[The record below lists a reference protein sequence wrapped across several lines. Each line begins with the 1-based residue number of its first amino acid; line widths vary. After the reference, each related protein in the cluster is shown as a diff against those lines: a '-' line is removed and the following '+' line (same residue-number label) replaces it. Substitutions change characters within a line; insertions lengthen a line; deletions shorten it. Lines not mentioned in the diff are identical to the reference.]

1 MTEQRKNEILSSAL
15 KLIGTHLDE
24 DENITRALSKHLGM
38 TAEEMRECGIEA
50 TDAPKRSVRA
60 KFEQKVNGSLER
72 HKAQW
77 LKLQPGELIERAE
90 EIASFQFMARRSIQR
105 ADEDEMTYL
114 LRFKDPLEV
123 LTDMW
128 NDRQGMDIG
137 EDEAVDHI
145 LWEIADRRDAE
156 SDYEMEPEYYDTG
169 PTIKM

>member
-24 DENITRALSKHLGM
+24 DENITYALSKHLGM
-38 TAEEMRECGIEA
+38 TAEEMRECGIETA
-50 TDAPKRSVRA
+50 DAPKRSVRA
-60 KFEQKVNGSLER
+60 EFEQKVNGSLER
-72 HKAQW
+72 RQSQW

-105 ADEDEMTYL
+105 ADENEMAYL

-128 NDRQGMDIG
+128 NDRMDIG
-137 EDEAVDHI
+137 EDETIDHI

-156 SDYEMEPEYYDTG
+156 GDYEMEPEYYDAG
-169 PTIKM
+169 PTIEM

>member
-38 TAEEMRECGIEA
+38 TADEMRECGIETA
-50 TDAPKRSVRA
+50 DASKRSVRA
-60 KFEQKVNGSLER
+60 EFEQKVNGNLER
-72 HKAQW
+72 PKAQW

-128 NDRQGMDIG
+128 TDRQGMDTG
-137 EDEAVDHI
+137 ENEAVDHI

-156 SDYEMEPEYYDTG
+156 GDYEMEPEFYDTG

>member
-24 DENITRALSKHLGM
+24 DENITHALAKHLGM
-38 TAEEMRECGIEA
+38 TADEMRECGIETA
-50 TDAPKRSVRA
+50 DASKRSVRA
-60 KFEQKVNGSLER
+60 EFEQKVNGNLER
-72 HKAQW
+72 RRAQW
-77 LKLQPGELIERAE
+77 LMLQPGELIERAE

-128 NDRQGMDIG
+128 TDRQGMDTG

-156 SDYEMEPEYYDTG
+156 GDYEMEPEFYDTG

>member
-15 KLIGTHLDE
+15 KLIGIHVDE
-24 DENITRALSKHLGM
+24 VENITYALSKHLGM

-90 EIASFQFMARRSIQR
+90 KIASFQFMARRSIQR

-137 EDEAVDHI
+137 EDETLDRI

-156 SDYEMEPEYYDTG
+156 SDYEMEPEYYETC
-169 PTIKM
+169 PTIEM